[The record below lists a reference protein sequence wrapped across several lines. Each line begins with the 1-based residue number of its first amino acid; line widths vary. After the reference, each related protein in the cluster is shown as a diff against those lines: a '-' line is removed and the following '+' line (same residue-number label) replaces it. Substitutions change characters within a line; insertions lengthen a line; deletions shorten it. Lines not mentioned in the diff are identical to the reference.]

1 MSASTTPYK
10 RAKASSPPETTLGS
24 LSFRENGADEERERE
39 REREREMMMMMMMM
53 KREERGMELRE
64 KKRNE

>member
-39 REREREMMMMMMMM
+39 RERDDDDDDDDEEGRERH
-53 KREERGMELRE
+53 GT
-64 KKRNE
+64 

>member
-39 REREREMMMMMMMM
+39 RERERDDDDDDDDDEEG
-53 KREERGMELRE
+53 RERHGT
-64 KKRNE
+64 

>member
-39 REREREMMMMMMMM
+39 REREMMMMMMMM

>member
-39 REREREMMMMMMMM
+39 RERDDDDDDDDDDEEGRERH
-53 KREERGMELRE
+53 GT
-64 KKRNE
+64 

>member
-24 LSFRENGADEERERE
+24 LSFREIGADEE

>member
-24 LSFRENGADEERERE
+24 LSFRENGTDEERERE
-39 REREREMMMMMMMM
+39 RERERDDDDDDDD
-53 KREERGMELRE
+53 EEGGERHGT
-64 KKRNE
+64 

>member
-39 REREREMMMMMMMM
+39 RERDDDDDDDDDEEGRERH
-53 KREERGMELRE
+53 GT
-64 KKRNE
+64 

>member
-1 MSASTTPYK
+1 MSASTTLYK

-39 REREREMMMMMMMM
+39 REMMMMMMMMM

>member
-39 REREREMMMMMMMM
+39 REMMMMMMMM

>member
-24 LSFRENGADEERERE
+24 LSLRENGADEERERE
-39 REREREMMMMMMMM
+39 RERDDDDDDDDEEGRERH
-53 KREERGMELRE
+53 GT
-64 KKRNE
+64 